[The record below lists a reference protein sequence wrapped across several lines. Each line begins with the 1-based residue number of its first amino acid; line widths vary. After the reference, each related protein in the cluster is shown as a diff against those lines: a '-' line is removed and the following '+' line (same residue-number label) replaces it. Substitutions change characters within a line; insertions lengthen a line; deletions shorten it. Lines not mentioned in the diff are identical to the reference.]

1 MDKKKALLLA
11 LLAQALW
18 GILPLYWKL
27 LAFIPPYQILAQRI
41 VWSLV
46 MLHLAIYFLK
56 GRGYSRKLIGD
67 RGHWRVSALGGIFVT
82 ANWFIYI
89 WSVNSGFV
97 LESSL
102 GYYILPLMT
111 GLLALLSGERLRR
124 VQWVAYGLA
133 AVGVIISTLALG
145 RFPWVALLLSGTFA
159 VFTYLKRESP
169 LDSLDSLYMET
180 IFVAPLALIFLF
192 YWEFTGQ
199 GISGNFGS
207 LNWLLLSTSG
217 IVTALPLLLFGY
229 GAKELPLSVT
239 AFIQYISPSFSF
251 FLGVFIFKEDFDLV
265 RLASFAFI
273 WLGVLVFTR
282 DQIKSSNRKKAHI

>member
-11 LLAQALW
+11 LLAQVLW
-18 GILPLYWKL
+18 GILPLYWKI
-27 LAFIPPYQILAQRI
+27 LAFIPPYQILAQRM

-46 MLHLAIYFLK
+46 MLHLAIYFIK
-56 GRGYSRKLIGD
+56 GRGYSRKLIRD
-67 RGHWRVSALGGIFVT
+67 RSHWRGSALGGIFVT

-89 WSVNSGFV
+89 WAVNSGFV

-111 GLLALLSGERLRR
+111 GLLALLSGEKLRR

-133 AVGVIISTLALG
+133 AVGVVISTLALG
-145 RFPWVALLLSGTFA
+145 RFPWVALLLSGTFT

-169 LDSLDSLYMET
+169 LDSLDSLYTET
-180 IFVAPLALIFLF
+180 LFVAPVALIFLV

-199 GISGNFGS
+199 GISGNFSS
-207 LNWLLLSTSG
+207 LNWLLLSTTG

-229 GAKELPLSVT
+229 GAKELSLNIN
-239 AFIQYISPSFSF
+239 AFIQYISPSFTF
-251 FLGVFIFKEDFDLV
+251 LLGVFVFKEEFDLL
-265 RLASFAFI
+265 RLASFVFI

-282 DQIKSSNRKKAHI
+282 DQIRRGRKKEA

>member
-11 LLAQALW
+11 LLAQVLW
-18 GILPLYWKL
+18 GILPLYWKI
-27 LAFIPPYQILAQRI
+27 LAFIPPYQILAQRM

-56 GRGYSRKLIGD
+56 GRGYSRKLIRD
-67 RGHWRVSALGGIFVT
+67 RSHWRGSALGGIFVT

-89 WSVNSGFV
+89 WAVNSGFV

-111 GLLALLSGERLRR
+111 GLLALLSVEKLRR

-133 AVGVIISTLALG
+133 AVGVVISTLALG
-145 RFPWVALLLSGTFA
+145 RFPWVALLLSGTFT

-169 LDSLDSLYMET
+169 LDSLDSLYTET
-180 IFVAPLALIFLF
+180 LFVAPVALIFLV

-199 GISGNFGS
+199 GISGNFSS
-207 LNWLLLSTSG
+207 LNWLLLSTTG

-229 GAKELPLSVT
+229 GAKELSLNIN
-239 AFIQYISPSFSF
+239 AFIQYISPSFTF
-251 FLGVFIFKEDFDLV
+251 LLGVFVFKEEFDLL
-265 RLASFAFI
+265 RLASFVFI

-282 DQIKSSNRKKAHI
+282 DQIRRGRKKEA